1 MASISSVITGG
12 FGTPGSAYLVITDGY
27 GTAGATPPA
36 TTLTGR
42 RARRGRRPLWRTQ
55 DEGRKLDPEA
65 VKQEAEYIA
74 ALAAEADMFA
84 LLDEQRVLQDALTI
98 ATARQRKTISAMIK
112 TIERR
117 VVEIEDDEAAIVL
130 IM

>member
-1 MASISSVITGG
+1 MAISVSARQRVTSGLWGG
-12 FGTPGSAYLVITDGY
+12 RLAGSF
-27 GTAGATPPA
+27 AGREESAATE
-36 TTLTGR
+36 LGGR
-42 RARRGRRPLWRTQ
+42 RSRRGRRPLWRTQ

-65 VKQEAEYIA
+65 IRQEAEYIA

-84 LLDEQRVLQDALTI
+84 LLDEQRVLRDALTI
-98 ATARQRKTISAMIK
+98 ATARQRKTISSMIK